1 VGHPPAGRLRVEREE
16 VFMRRKGPVALR
28 RDGDRTTVLLGDDE
42 RSMLIDL
49 AEQFR
54 SVLAADAD
62 PDLRRLYPT
71 AYADDA
77 ERDTEYAELVHD
89 DLLQTRLDA
98 IERLVESATESSID
112 DEQLAAWMQVL
123 NGLRLLLGTRLDVS
137 EEDQFDPEAPDA
149 PSRALITW
157 LGFLLEEAVESA
169 AAGL

>member
-1 VGHPPAGRLRVEREE
+1 
-16 VFMRRKGPVALR
+16 MRRKGPVALR

-112 DEQLAAWMQVL
+112 DEQLAATA
-123 NGLRLLLGTRLDVS
+123 GLPLPPLSRAPSWAT
-137 EEDQFDPEAPDA
+137 QPPATPPPEAP
-149 PSRALITW
+149 PPPLTPLIPCMSHR
-157 LGFLLEEAVESA
+157 FC
-169 AAGL
+169 AGKPPW

>member
-1 VGHPPAGRLRVEREE
+1 
-16 VFMRRKGPVALR
+16 MRRKGPLALR
-28 RDGDRTTVLLGDDE
+28 RDGDRTTVLLDDDE

-149 PSRALITW
+149 PSRALIAW
-157 LGFLLEEAVESA
+157 RGFLLEEAVGSA